1 MINFLPRLI
10 TGIAYISLVTGSI
23 IYSSGSF
30 LVVFILLTLLA
41 TYESHE
47 LWKKIKLNSS
57 NHSFNSNQSL
67 IFRLPQYYVFQSMT
81 VLAIIPFSFDE
92 LYNPFPILLIFILIW
107 ISDTMSY
114 FFGSYFG
121 KTKMKIKASPNKT
134 WEGFV
139 GGFLCSITFSIIS
152 FNYIQEI
159 YPFWKT
165 VSLGILIPIFGL
177 IGDIYQSKIK
187 RMAGVKDSGTI
198 LPGHGGVLDRLDSAM
213 GVSYIVLI
221 ITLI

>member
-10 TGIAYISLVTGSI
+10 TGIVYISLVTGSI
-23 IYSSGSF
+23 IHSSVSF

-47 LWKKIKLNSS
+47 LWKKIKLN
-57 NHSFNSNQSL
+57 NSNQSL

-81 VLAIIPFSFDE
+81 VLALIPFSFDE

-139 GGFLCSITFSIIS
+139 GGFLCSIIFSIIS

>member
-10 TGIAYISLVTGSI
+10 TGILYILLVAGSI
-23 IYSSGSF
+23 IYSSESF

-41 TYESHE
+41 AYESHE
-47 LWKKIKLNSS
+47 LWRKIQIK
-57 NHSFNSNQSL
+57 NSNQSL
-67 IFRLPQYYVFQSMT
+67 VYRLPQYYVFQSMT

-92 LYNPFPILLIFILIW
+92 FYNPFPILLIFILIW

-134 WEGFV
+134 WEGFI
-139 GGFLCSITFSIIS
+139 GGLLCSIIFSVIS

-165 VSLGILIPIFGL
+165 IILGLFVPVFGL
-177 IGDIYQSKIK
+177 FGDIYQSKIK
-187 RMAGVKDSGTI
+187 RNAGVKDSGAI
-198 LPGHGGVLDRLDSAM
+198 LPGHGGIFDRLDSAM
-213 GVSYIVLI
+213 GVSYIALI

>member
-10 TGIAYISLVTGSI
+10 TGIIYISLVIGSI
-23 IYSSGSF
+23 IHSSESF
-30 LVVFILLTLLA
+30 VIVFILLTSLA

-47 LWKKIKLNSS
+47 LWKKIKLN
-57 NHSFNSNQSL
+57 NSNQSL
-67 IFRLPQYYVFQSMT
+67 IYRLPQYFVLQSMT
-81 VLAIIPFSFDE
+81 VLVLIPFSFDE

-134 WEGFV
+134 WEGFI
-139 GGFLCSITFSIIS
+139 GGFLCSIIFSIIS

-198 LPGHGGVLDRLDSAM
+198 LPGHGGVFDRLDSAM

>member
-10 TGIAYISLVTGSI
+10 TGIAYISLVTWSI

-47 LWKKIKLNSS
+47 LWKKIKLN
-57 NHSFNSNQSL
+57 NSNQSL
-67 IFRLPQYYVFQSMT
+67 IFRLPQYYVFQSMI
-81 VLAIIPFSFDE
+81 VLALIPFSFDE
-92 LYNPFPILLIFILIW
+92 FYNPFPILLIFILIW

-139 GGFLCSITFSIIS
+139 GGFLCSIIFSIIS

>member
-10 TGIAYISLVTGSI
+10 TGILYILLVSGSI
-23 IYSSGSF
+23 IYSSQSI
-30 LVVFILLTLLA
+30 LVVFILLTLIA

-47 LWKKIKLNSS
+47 LWRKIQIT
-57 NHSFNSNQSL
+57 NSNQSL
-67 IFRLPQYYVFQSMT
+67 VYRLPQYYVFQSMT
-81 VLAIIPFSFDE
+81 VLALIPFSFDGS
-92 LYNPFPILLIFILIW
+92 YNPFPILLIFILIW

-134 WEGFV
+134 WEGFI
-139 GGFLCSITFSIIS
+139 GGLLCSLIFSIIS

-165 VSLGILIPIFGL
+165 FFLGLFVPIFGL
-177 IGDIYQSKIK
+177 FGDIYQSIIK
-187 RMAGVKDSGTI
+187 RKAGVKDSGTI
-198 LPGHGGVLDRLDSAM
+198 LPGHGGVFDRLDSAM
-213 GVSYIVLI
+213 GVSYIALI

>member
-10 TGIAYISLVTGSI
+10 TGILYILLVAGSI
-23 IYSSGSF
+23 IYSSESF

-41 TYESHE
+41 AYESHE
-47 LWKKIKLNSS
+47 LWRKIQIK
-57 NHSFNSNQSL
+57 NSNQSL
-67 IFRLPQYYVFQSMT
+67 VYRLPQYYVFQSMT

-92 LYNPFPILLIFILIW
+92 FYNPFPILLIFILIW

-134 WEGFV
+134 WEGFI
-139 GGFLCSITFSIIS
+139 GGLLCSIIFSVIS

-165 VSLGILIPIFGL
+165 IILGLFVPVFGL
-177 IGDIYQSKIK
+177 FGDIYQSKIK
-187 RMAGVKDSGTI
+187 RNAGVKDSGTI
-198 LPGHGGVLDRLDSAM
+198 LPGHGGIFDRLDSAM
-213 GVSYIVLI
+213 GVSYIALI

>member
-23 IYSSGSF
+23 IHSSGSF
-30 LVVFILLTLLA
+30 LVAFILLTLLA

-47 LWKKIKLNSS
+47 LWKKIKLN
-57 NHSFNSNQSL
+57 NSNQSL

-81 VLAIIPFSFDE
+81 VLALIPFSFDE

>member
-10 TGIAYISLVTGSI
+10 TGIVYITLVTGSI
-23 IYSSGSF
+23 IYSSKSF

-41 TYESHE
+41 IYESHE
-47 LWKKIKLNSS
+47 LWKKIKLN
-57 NHSFNSNQSL
+57 NSNQAL
-67 IFRLPQYYVFQSMT
+67 IFRLPQYYVFQSMI
-81 VLAIIPFSFDE
+81 VLALIPFSFDE
-92 LYNPFPILLIFILIW
+92 FYNPFPILLIFILIW

-139 GGFLCSITFSIIS
+139 GGFLCSIIFSIIS